1 MNTTSNPSSPDSPAS
16 PNRTASPERAASAN
30 RAVRGWLA
38 TLAAGAAVGAIA
50 IGATTIVS
58 GTSPSNEGAHAAAP
72 SSTTIPGDNGDN
84 GDNSDEHPRTV
95 TVSGHGSVTLKPDIA
110 TLSLGV
116 SVTGDTAN
124 GALRKAAEKADAL
137 IKALEASGVVEDD
150 IVTSN
155 ITLYP
160 QYNEDGNKVIGYN
173 ASNDVTATVRKIET
187 TGAVIDAAAGLVGD
201 EISIGGVSF
210 SVDDDSDALS
220 EARQAATADALQH
233 ATDLTAGVH
242 AEVGQV
248 LTIDETYSD
257 YEPYYY
263 PSYEAAD
270 GSTDVATPIQTGTQD
285 ITVDV
290 TVVFEVQ

>member
-1 MNTTSNPSSPDSPAS
+1 MTERRMSMNTTSN
-16 PNRTASPERAASAN
+16 TASPTRTARS
-30 RAVRGWLA
+30 WLA
-38 TLAAGAAVGAIA
+38 TLAAGAAVGAVAIA
-50 IGATTIVS
+50 AAAVIGGASPASNAAQAVAVPTTTTATT
-58 GTSPSNEGAHAAAP
+58 AP
-72 SSTTIPGDNGDN
+72 AVDDDNKDY
-84 GDNSDEHPRTV
+84 PRTV
-95 TVSGHGSVTLKPDIA
+95 TVSGHGSVTVKPDIA

-124 GALRKAAEKADAL
+124 AALRKAAEKADAL
-137 IKALEASGVVEDD
+137 IKALEASGVAEDD
-150 IVTSN
+150 IVTSD
-155 ITLYP
+155 ISLYP

-173 ASNDVTATVRKIET
+173 ASNDVTATVRQIDT

-210 SVDDDSDALS
+210 SVDDSSEALS

-248 LTIDETYSD
+248 LTIDETYSN
-257 YEPYYY
+257 YQPYYPAY
-263 PSYEAAD
+263 DASD
-270 GSTDVATPIQTGTQD
+270 GSAEVSTPIQTGTQD

>member
-1 MNTTSNPSSPDSPAS
+1 MNTTSNPSSSDRPAS
-16 PNRTASPERAASAN
+16 PN

-50 IGATTIVS
+50 IGAATIVS
-58 GTSPSNEGAHAAAP
+58 GTSPSNDGAHAAAP
-72 SSTTIPGDNGDN
+72 SSTTIPDDNGD
-84 GDNSDEHPRTV
+84 SSEEHPRTV

-173 ASNDVTATVRKIET
+173 ASNDVTATVRKIDT

-242 AEVGQV
+242 AKVGQV

>member
-1 MNTTSNPSSPDSPAS
+1 MSMNTIAETSNENRS
-16 PNRTASPERAASAN
+16 PNRAARS
-30 RAVRGWLA
+30 WLA
-38 TLAAGAAVGAIA
+38 TLTAGAAVGALA
-50 IGATTIVS
+50 IGAAAIAGGS
-58 GTSPSNEGAHAAAP
+58 SPSPKAAEAAP
-72 SSTTIPGDNGDN
+72 VTSTTAPPPDTGTGD
-84 GDNSDEHPRTV
+84 DEYPRTV

-137 IKALEASGVVEDD
+137 IKALEASGVAADD
-150 IVTSN
+150 IVTSG
-155 ITLYP
+155 ISLYP
-160 QYNEDGNKVIGYN
+160 QYNEDGDRVIGYN
-173 ASNDVTATVRKIET
+173 ASNDVTATVRKIDT
-187 TGAVIDAAAGLVGD
+187 AGAVIDAAAGLVGD
-201 EISIGGVSF
+201 EISIGGITF

-220 EARQAATADALQH
+220 TARREATADALQH

-248 LTIDETYSD
+248 LTIDETSTG

-263 PSYEAAD
+263 PTYDAAD
-270 GSTDVATPIQTGTQD
+270 GSTDVSTPIQTGTQD

>member
-1 MNTTSNPSSPDSPAS
+1 MTERRMSMNTTSN
-16 PNRTASPERAASAN
+16 TASPTRTARS
-30 RAVRGWLA
+30 WLA
-38 TLAAGAAVGAIA
+38 TLAAGAAVGAVAIA
-50 IGATTIVS
+50 AAAVIGGASPASNAAQAVAVPTTTTATTAPAVDDD
-58 GTSPSNEGAHAAAP
+58 NE
-72 SSTTIPGDNGDN
+72 DY
-84 GDNSDEHPRTV
+84 PRTV
-95 TVSGHGSVTLKPDIA
+95 TVSGHGSVTVKPDIA

-124 GALRKAAEKADAL
+124 AALRKAAEKADAL
-137 IKALEASGVVEDD
+137 IKALEASGVAEDD
-150 IVTSN
+150 IVTSD
-155 ITLYP
+155 ISLYP

-173 ASNDVTATVRKIET
+173 ASNDVTATVRQIDT

-210 SVDDDSDALS
+210 SVDDSSEALS

-248 LTIDETYSD
+248 LTIDETYSN
-257 YEPYYY
+257 YQPYYPAY
-263 PSYEAAD
+263 DASD
-270 GSTDVATPIQTGTQD
+270 GSAEVSTPIQTGTQD

>member
-1 MNTTSNPSSPDSPAS
+1 M
-16 PNRTASPERAASAN
+16 
-30 RAVRGWLA
+30 A
-38 TLAAGAAVGAIA
+38 TLAAGAAVGALA
-50 IGATTIVS
+50 VGAAAFAGGS
-58 GTSPSNEGAHAAAP
+58 SPSPKAAEAAP
-72 SSTTIPGDNGDN
+72 VTSTTAPPPATGGE
-84 GDNSDEHPRTV
+84 EHPRTV
-95 TVSGHGSVTLKPDIA
+95 TVSGHGSVTVKPDIA

-137 IKALEASGVVEDD
+137 IKALEASGVAEDD
-150 IVTSN
+150 IVTSD
-155 ITLYP
+155 ISLYP
-160 QYNEDGNKVIGYN
+160 QYNEDGDKVIGYN
-173 ASNDVTATVRKIET
+173 ASNDVTATVRKIDT
-187 TGAVIDAAAGLVGD
+187 AGAVIDAAAGLVGD
-201 EISIGGVSF
+201 EISIGGITF

-220 EARQAATADALQH
+220 TARRAATADALQH

-248 LTIDETYSD
+248 LTIDETSSGYD
-257 YEPYYY
+257 PYYY

-270 GSTDVATPIQTGTQD
+270 GSTDVSTPIQTGTQD

>member
-1 MNTTSNPSSPDSPAS
+1 MTERRMSMNTTSKTPSPT
-16 PNRTASPERAASAN
+16 RTARS
-30 RAVRGWLA
+30 WLA
-38 TLAAGAAVGAIA
+38 TLAAGAAVGAVA
-50 IGATTIVS
+50 VAAAAVIGGA
-58 GTSPSNEGAHAAAP
+58 SPSSNAAQAVAVPTTTTAPVVDDENE
-72 SSTTIPGDNGDN
+72 DY
-84 GDNSDEHPRTV
+84 PRTV
-95 TVSGHGSVTLKPDIA
+95 TVSGHGSVTVKPDIA

-137 IKALEASGVVEDD
+137 IKALEASGVDEDD
-150 IVTSN
+150 IVTSD
-155 ITLYP
+155 ISLYP

-173 ASNDVTATVRKIET
+173 ASNDLTATVRQIDT

-210 SVDDDSDALS
+210 SVDDSSDALS

-242 AEVGQV
+242 AKVGQV
-248 LTIDETYSD
+248 LTIDETYSN
-257 YEPYYY
+257 YQPYY
-263 PSYEAAD
+263 PAYEASD
-270 GSTDVATPIQTGTQD
+270 GSAEVSTPIQTGTQD